1 MRKAIKPLAIVVAT
15 VILLTSMTIGVLAI
29 ATSNISFLGNIDFIS
44 SNADVFLHS
53 VKYYREGAEDNVQ
66 TIDEYA
72 GLYIDNELNMSLP
85 DYAIYTGVIF
95 EFELTNV
102 SASNWQVGVGYTK
115 PSTDFTV
122 SSPGL
127 IMPADPTASPISGE
141 RHVLKVEVNYFGGG
155 TGYTNSV
162 ALTLSFN
169 AIGGLLK
176 LDVSEKYWYV
186 EMGTISTA
194 TEIEYIRWRY
204 ISADDT
210 TPYTHDGL
218 APCGSPGTMGY
229 FILET
234 DTTAVKRDYDGVGD
248 KLLCI

>member
-1 MRKAIKPLAIVVAT
+1 MW
-15 VILLTSMTIGVLAI
+15 LLLMLI
-29 ATSNISFLGNIDFIS
+29 AYAFSQ
-44 SNADVFLHS
+44 NA
-53 VKYYREGAEDNVQ
+53 
-66 TIDEYA
+66 IDESA

-95 EFELTNV
+95 EFELMNV
-102 SASNWQVGVGYTK
+102 SASNWQVGVAYTK

-127 IMPADPTASPISGE
+127 IMPVDPTASPISGE
-141 RHVLKVEVNYFGGG
+141 RHVLKVEVNYSGGG

-176 LDVSEKYWYV
+176 LDISEKYWYV

-194 TEIEYIRWRY
+194 TEIEYISWRY
-204 ISADDT
+204 ISADGT
-210 TPYTHDGL
+210 MPYTYDGL